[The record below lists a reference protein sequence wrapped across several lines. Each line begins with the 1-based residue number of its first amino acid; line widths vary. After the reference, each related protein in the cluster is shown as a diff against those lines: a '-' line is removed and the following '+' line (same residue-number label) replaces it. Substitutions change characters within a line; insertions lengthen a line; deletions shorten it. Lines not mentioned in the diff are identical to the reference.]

1 MDIFV
6 EWLLRFTRLAYI
18 HQVSVFI
25 DIFLN
30 ILTLHNISA

>member
-18 HQVSVFI
+18 HQVSVLIGLFSS
-25 DIFLN
+25 